1 MIGGII
7 HSKFVRILLMLCF
20 LVVATLSLYAIRWL
34 HQPLSDVSNAP
45 QLIEIA
51 DGDSLYRVG
60 YRFERELGLTHVR
73 AWVWY
78 ARLYNLTDIKRGEYE
93 LPLELTPVSLLHLL
107 NSGQVKQRTVS
118 LIEGTTIKQAL
129 EVIGQTSDLVAGDPL
144 TTSAVRDRLNIE
156 QENPEGWLFP
166 DTYAY
171 TKDSSAWLLLEQSHK
186 KLKRVLAEEWQAR
199 ADNLPYETPYEAL
212 IMASIVEKETGVPH
226 ERAQIAGV
234 FVRRLQ
240 RGMRLQ
246 TDPTIIYGLGD
257 SYKGDIKRKHLRQP
271 TAYNTYVIN
280 GLPPTPIALV
290 GREAIHAAL
299 HPADGSSL
307 YFVAKGDGSHQF
319 SETLSQHQAA
329 VKQYQL
335 NRKADYRSTQ

>member
-1 MIGGII
+1 VIVAII
-7 HSKFVRILLMLCF
+7 HSKIVRTLVLIGF
-20 LVVATLSLYAIRWL
+20 LAVAALSLYGVRWL
-34 HQPLSDVSNAP
+34 HQPLTAAVNGP
-45 QLIEIA
+45 QLIEII

-60 YRFERELGLTHVR
+60 HRYGGELGLTHVR
-73 AWVWY
+73 FWVWY
-78 ARLYNLTDIKRGEYE
+78 ARLYNLTDIQRGEYE
-93 LPLELTPVSLLHLL
+93 LPRELTPVSLLRLL
-107 NSGQVKQRTVS
+107 NSGQVKQRTIS
-118 LIEGTTIKQAL
+118 LIEGTTLKEAL
-129 EVIGQTSDLVAGDPL
+129 SVLEQIPTLSEGEPL
-144 TTSAVRDRLNIE
+144 TPAAVRQKLQIE

-171 TKDSSAWLLLEQSHK
+171 TKQTTAWQLLEQSHK
-186 KLKRVLAEEWQAR
+186 KLKRVLAQEWEGR
-199 ADNLPYETPYEAL
+199 AENLPYETPYEAL

-226 ERAQIAGV
+226 ERAEIAGV

-240 RGMRLQ
+240 QGMRLQ

-257 SYKGDIKRKHLRQP
+257 SYQGDIKRKHLRQRTP
-271 TAYNTYVIN
+271 YNTYVIN
-280 GLPPTPIALV
+280 GLPPTPIALA

-319 SETLSQHQAA
+319 SATLSQHQAA
-329 VKQYQL
+329 VKQFQL